1 MASARPYI
9 VTLYLEEPSNAILKI
24 RLLTFYSEPLQ
35 QTTFLFYPATR
46 TSVDKKPA
54 LIQTPQL
61 NNGYGWSSFLTSVRV
76 LKNRADP
83 VILKKLN

>member
-9 VTLYLEEPSNAILKI
+9 VTLYLEVPSNAILKI

-35 QTTFLFYPATR
+35 QTTFLFYPDTR
-46 TSVDKKPA
+46 TSVDKKTAP
-54 LIQTPQL
+54 IQTPQR
-61 NNGYGWSSFLTSVRV
+61 SSFLTSVCV

-83 VILKKLN
+83 VI

>member
-61 NNGYGWSSFLTSVRV
+61 NNGYGWSSFLTSVRF

-83 VILKKLN
+83 VI

>member
-35 QTTFLFYPATR
+35 QTHFFSIPLQERPWIK
-46 TSVDKKPA
+46 S
-54 LIQTPQL
+54 QH
-61 NNGYGWSSFLTSVRV
+61 
-76 LKNRADP
+76 
-83 VILKKLN
+83 